1 MRETFTQLVA
11 EYTPDTPADLTLK
24 ARTLA
29 LLQTTPRPFS
39 RLQYAPG
46 HITMSAIILDPKIA
60 SVLLVWHRKL
70 NRWLQP
76 GGHVETDEEPLAAA
90 LRETEEETGIP
101 QRHLRPVIKGLIDI
115 DVHRIPAW
123 QQVPTHEH
131 FDLRVLLLSEVTQIR
146 AGSDAARVHWLN
158 ISSADVDRVLD
169 ASIVRALRK
178 GQRVLATTARVRDS
192 RC

>member
-115 DVHRIPAW
+115 DV
-123 QQVPTHEH
+123 
-131 FDLRVLLLSEVTQIR
+131 D
-146 AGSDAARVHWLN
+146 
-158 ISSADVDRVLD
+158 
-169 ASIVRALRK
+169 
-178 GQRVLATTARVRDS
+178 
-192 RC
+192 